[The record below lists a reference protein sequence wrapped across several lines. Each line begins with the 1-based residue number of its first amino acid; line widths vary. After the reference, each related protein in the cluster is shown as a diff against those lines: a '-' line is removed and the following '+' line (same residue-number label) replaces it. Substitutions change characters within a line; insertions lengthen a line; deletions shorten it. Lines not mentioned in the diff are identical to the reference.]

1 MSNSRSIPW
10 VAIFMVL
17 GLVIAGCGSSPS
29 TPGALETGDSL
40 VSPLSPISP
49 LALETKAPTP
59 TTVPAPSVDPD
70 PLQLVVLHTN
80 DNWGETE
87 PCG

>member
-10 VAIFMVL
+10 VAILMVL
-17 GLVIAGCGSSPS
+17 ALIVVGCGSSQS
-29 TPGALETGDSL
+29 TPDVLETGDSL

-59 TTVPAPSVDPD
+59 TPVPAPSVDLD